1 MAQDLNVCTFIGN
14 LTRDPELR
22 TTQSGIKC
30 ATFSIAVNRRRA
42 QDGTQTADFPSI
54 IAWRQLAELCAQY
67 LHKGSKIAVTARCQ
81 TRSYDKDGRKVYV
94 TEFNADQIEFLTPRG
109 QQSAEPGM
117 TDDYGQPAELPE
129 GDPDASELP
138 F

>member
-1 MAQDLNVCTFIGN
+1 MAQDMNICSFIGN

-22 TTQSGIKC
+22 HTQSGISC
-30 ATFSIAVNRRRA
+30 TTFTIAVNRRRA

-54 IAWRQLAELCAQY
+54 VAWRQLADLCAQY
-67 LHKGSKIAVTARCQ
+67 LHKGSKIAVTAHCQ

-94 TEFNADQIEFLTPRG
+94 TEFVADQVQFLTPRN
-109 QQSAEPGM
+109 QQTTDAGSTPGNDEFVEAPDGDS
-117 TDDYGQPAELPE
+117 DD
-129 GDPDASELP
+129 LP

>member
-22 TTQSGIKC
+22 TTQSGIAV
-30 ATFSIAVNRRRA
+30 ATFTIAVNRRRA
-42 QDGTQTADFPSI
+42 QDGMQTADFPQI
-54 IAWRQLAELCAQY
+54 VAWRQLADLCAQY

-81 TRSYDKDGRKVYV
+81 TRSYDKDGRKVYI
-94 TEFNADQIEFLTPRG
+94 TEFAADQIEFLTPRS
-109 QQSAEPGM
+109 QQSAEPGVS
-117 TDDYGQPAELPE
+117 DDYGQPAEFAE
-129 GDPDASELP
+129 VADDELP